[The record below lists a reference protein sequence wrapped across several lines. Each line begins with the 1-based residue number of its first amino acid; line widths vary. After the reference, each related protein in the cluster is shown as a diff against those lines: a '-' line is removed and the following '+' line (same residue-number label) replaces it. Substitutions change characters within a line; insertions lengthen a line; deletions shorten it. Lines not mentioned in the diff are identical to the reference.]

1 MSTESL
7 HSVSNQ
13 RGFVMIKKSELLKEI
28 KDIFSKLPECTDE
41 YLKALDYAAFL
52 AEQDED
58 NNVLLVDKDYW
69 FKYYDIIQSEWKDKD
84 GNYYGDS
91 IRIVKEADPEAKEA
105 EMIENYNSESQD
117 IEPDN
122 MAGIGGLLGGLM
134 GGLMGGVFPP
144 PPEDIID
151 AEYTETMDDIVE
163 PETES
168 SEE

>member
-1 MSTESL
+1 MEK
-7 HSVSNQ
+7 
-13 RGFVMIKKSELLKEI
+13 IKNSDLLKEI
-28 KDIFSKLPECTDE
+28 KNLLSDVHGCNED
-41 YLKALDYAAFL
+41 YLKAIDYAIFL

-105 EMIENYNSESQD
+105 EMIENYNSESQ
-117 IEPDN
+117 EAETDN

-134 GGLMGGVFPP
+134 GGFMGGVFPP
-144 PPEDIID
+144 LPEDIID
-151 AEYTETMDDIVE
+151 AEYMETIDNAEKLEVAE
-163 PETES
+163 
-168 SEE
+168 

>member
-1 MSTESL
+1 M
-7 HSVSNQ
+7 
-13 RGFVMIKKSELLKEI
+13 MIKKSELLKEI

-69 FKYYDIIQSEWKDKD
+69 FKYYDIVQSEWKDKD

-105 EMIENYNSESQD
+105 EMIENYNSESQ
-117 IEPDN
+117 EAETGN
-122 MAGIGGLLGGLM
+122 MAGIGGLLGSLM
-134 GGLMGGVFPP
+134 GGFMGGAFPLP
-144 PPEDIID
+144 QEDIID
-151 AEYTETMDDIVE
+151 AEYTETKDNIVE
-163 PETES
+163 SETES
-168 SEE
+168 SNDF